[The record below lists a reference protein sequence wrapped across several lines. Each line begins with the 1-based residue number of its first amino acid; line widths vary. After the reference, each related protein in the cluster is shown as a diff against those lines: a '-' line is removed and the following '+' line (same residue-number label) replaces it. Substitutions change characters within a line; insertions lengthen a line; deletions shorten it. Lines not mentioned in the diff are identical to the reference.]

1 MFKNKNLLI
10 YLLLFLILWTTFFVY
25 HKYLQNQL
33 KNQTKILTSEGID
46 SLEKIILGGIEQWIL
61 IRGWDRSNP
70 VVLFLHGG
78 PGAPLFTYARD
89 IGVDAR
95 LEQHFVMVYWEQ
107 RGTGKAFSR
116 SIPKNS
122 MTIEQFVSD
131 SYELSKMLKHRFGVS
146 KIILV
151 ARSWGS
157 LIGLMVV
164 HQYPELFYSYVGIG
178 QMIHPLENDKISYEC
193 AIKLAQ
199 DFGNQKAITELKKV
213 GYPPYGFEK
222 LNIQRRWLTK
232 VYRKLMAE
240 KFNISRPSH
249 WKKLL
254 STPEYTFMDILKM
267 GFDPDFS
274 ARHLWNEEFYQINLF
289 EQIPKIDVP
298 VYFLAGRYDY
308 FTPSEIV
315 EDYYQKLIAPNE
327 KYLIWFKKSGHNPE
341 REEADK
347 FYDVMINKVLAPIY
361 ESSLKR

>member
-1 MFKNKNLLI
+1 MLNKKILPI
-10 YLLLFLILWTTFFVY
+10 FLLLFLILWTTFFVY
-25 HKYLQNQL
+25 HKYLQNQF
-33 KNQTKILTSEGID
+33 KNQTRILTSEGID
-46 SLEKIILGGIEQWIL
+46 SLEKITLGGIEQWIL
-61 IRGWDRSNP
+61 IRGWDKSNP

-89 IGVDAR
+89 IGVGAK
-95 LEQHFVMVYWEQ
+95 LEKHFVMVYWEQ
-107 RGTGKAFSR
+107 RGTGKSFSR

-131 SYELSKMLKHRFGVS
+131 CYELSKMLKHRFGVP

-178 QMIHPLENDKISYEC
+178 QMIHPLANDKISYEYT
-193 AIKLAQ
+193 IKLAQ

-213 GYPPYGFEK
+213 GYPPYGLEK

-232 VYRKLMAE
+232 FYRKLMAE
-240 KFNISRPSH
+240 KFNISRPNH

-274 ARHLWNEEFYQINLF
+274 ARHLWNEDFYQINLF
-289 EQIPKIDVP
+289 EQIPQIDIP

-308 FTPSEIV
+308 FTPSEIIQ
-315 EDYYQKLIAPNE
+315 EYYQELNAPNG
-327 KYLIWFKKSGHNPE
+327 KYLIWFDKSGHNPE
-341 REEADK
+341 REEVNK
-347 FYDVMINKVLAPIY
+347 FYDVMVNKVLG
-361 ESSLKR
+361 EVSN